1 MCSGDWK
8 GSGMREVSPETWD
21 AIARQGRRR
30 GPGRHHRSAFHR
42 FSREDPAS
50 RARIPRRAN
59 PLGGIRDGAE
69 DGDVVAAVQT
79 QEAQPTAVAERA
91 DARTLLL
98 KRHRAAWDDIHA
110 LGSEAMRILRRE
122 EPQILKGL
130 VITDAEERLCGAERL
145 LTLFS
150 QDAGAP
156 MLAQEGERRADGL
169 DYKQLQEAQTEDEAT
184 ASRRQELIASIL
196 SSTETMKRRAN
207 AADAREEMSESG

>member
-1 MCSGDWK
+1 
-8 GSGMREVSPETWD
+8 
-21 AIARQGRRR
+21 
-30 GPGRHHRSAFHR
+30 
-42 FSREDPAS
+42 
-50 RARIPRRAN
+50 
-59 PLGGIRDGAE
+59 
-69 DGDVVAAVQT
+69 VQT